1 MLSCSGFTIPNSRR
15 HHRRTSSS
23 ASQTFSAQPM
33 AAFGGRRPSQPTLM
47 SRQNSVN
54 AWRSPTDSP
63 VPWGP
68 LDNPGYF
75 QQPRMPQINSSSA
88 TPIGSE
94 QVSPGM
100 MPGMLPAT
108 ARYEETQYF
117 KNELDVAKKENDT
130 LKKRIK
136 ELERLMQERRASIA
150 QERRASIAQ
159 DRRSSIAGRGRSG
172 SVSTT
177 ASVSVA

>member
-1 MLSCSGFTIPNSRR
+1 
-15 HHRRTSSS
+15 
-23 ASQTFSAQPM
+23 
-33 AAFGGRRPSQPTLM
+33 
-47 SRQNSVN
+47 
-54 AWRSPTDSP
+54 
-63 VPWGP
+63 
-68 LDNPGYF
+68 
-75 QQPRMPQINSSSA
+75 
-88 TPIGSE
+88 
-94 QVSPGM
+94 M